1 MEEKEEFSFME
12 EKVMESKKPQRM
24 FVAGMKKSL
33 CFGAVFGIT
42 AGVCFAIVGGAL
54 TKKVANSP
62 EKIELTTS
70 TSPNQSIEVTST
82 PTKTKKPKKQQEV
95 VSKEISTDQ
104 MHDCYRMIGKQAEQ
118 YNVSIAGISTYS
130 EKTGIEEMPERENQI
145 SGAVIAKT
153 KKHVM
158 LLTSYNA
165 INNGKKI
172 QVTFYDGITVK
183 GSLYNA
189 DPRLDLA
196 IVQVALAEMP
206 TSTKNMVKIMSFNES
221 TALGIGDV
229 LLTLGSPNG
238 SMYSMEFG
246 YVTSECTV
254 KNIEDYQIDV
264 YTTDI
269 GCYQDGYGVVCNIN
283 GEIVGMINSQ
293 NTDGEA
299 GSFFGISKIKRIIEE
314 LLNQTSQVYVGVI
327 AKEVPSVILSKY
339 SLSGGIYITKIAEDS
354 PAFDAGVLVGDV
366 ISKIDD
372 KPVKDVM
379 EFYALLQQYEAGE
392 KVNLTIIR
400 NPFGEQQEMTVQVK
414 VKERNGDR

>member
-70 TSPNQSIEVTST
+70 TSPKQSIEVTST

-104 MHDCYRMIGKQAEQ
+104 MQDFYRMIGKQAEQ

-246 YVTSECTV
+246 YVTSERTV

-339 SLSGGIYITKIAEDS
+339 SLSGGIYVTKIAEDS